1 MHLFKI
7 GAIPLVFLTAAA
19 LLAQTDRLPR
29 VIDNARRTVLTGQRT
44 HRAQAQF
51 DEGPVELSRQLSGVS
66 LHFKPAAA
74 QQAELERLLVEQQ
87 DPGSPNYHNWLTPD
101 EYADRFGLSLDDL
114 DKVTFWLQSWGFR
127 VDYTARSRNW
137 ITFSGDAGQVLDAFR
152 TEIHRYRVNGEM
164 HYANAADP
172 SLPSALAAIVQTIAG
187 LDDFRLQPRSHAIA
201 GLPRW
206 TASSGLHA
214 VTPGDLAV
222 IYDINKLYSTGINGT
237 GQSMVVVGQTNINM
251 SDIESFRKQ
260 FGLVPKDP
268 KMVLVPGFPDP
279 GISSKDDLYES
290 LLDLEYSGGIA
301 PNANILFVYS
311 PNVIQSLLYAIDQN
325 LAPVISMSYGSC
337 EATVSSG
344 SGTASAYRSVAQ
356 QANAE
361 GITWIA
367 SSGDSGAA
375 DCELQGQA
383 SAGSHGPS
391 VDMPASIP
399 EVTGVGGSEFN
410 EGGKS
415 YWNSTTSSTGVSA
428 LSYIPEMAWND
439 TVADGTLAS
448 GGGGV
453 SIFYSKPAWQT
464 GPGVPNDGVRDVPD
478 VALTASGDHD
488 PYLITLN
495 GNLAPIGGTSAAAP
509 VFAGIIT
516 LLNQYL
522 VANNLQAKPGLGNI
536 NPNLYLLASNPSTA
550 SAFHDITAGSN
561 IVPCAPG
568 STGCKSGS
576 YGYNAGPG
584 YDQATGLGSVDAYNL
599 ATNWKGGGGGGG
611 GAATI
616 ATSIT
621 VTANP
626 PAITVNSSTVLT
638 VTVKAASGSASPPG
652 SVSFNLG
659 NTGLGTVN
667 LSGSG
672 GTAIASITVY
682 GSQLTIGNNTVSVS
696 YSGTTTFLPSRGSVP
711 VTVTVPTM
719 ASAVIP
725 SIVPNPIYQQA
736 PDNDGYAWFF
746 TVRLAE
752 VAGTSTTLTA
762 FSIDGVDHTADIP
775 AWFGST
781 TLAAHGTLSGAIRSR
796 GLTVPVNRVFL
807 FSGRDNASGQAWTQQ
822 LSIPFLPQQFSASM
836 VLSSS
841 PGTEVQ
847 NPSGDP
853 NCPSDHPFY
862 QQLNLQEKNGYEV
875 FLNKFLAGGYD
886 LTSSIVGWFGSLRL
900 APLSSLQ
907 ANICWKIGSVPSTLS
922 YEVDGVDTAG
932 YKISTTLSVPFSGP
946 GQNTGKS
953 LASSPALV
961 GFTAPA
967 GNNTANTSVN
977 LTLPSTEQ
985 WTVSVFP
992 ANQKT
997 SWLVVYPQS
1006 GTGAAKVNLV
1016 ASAAGVAAGVYKAT
1030 LVFQSVNTIP
1040 QFVNV
1045 PVTFAVGASSSVSIT
1060 GITNGASFQQAY
1072 APGMIMSV
1080 FGSGLANSTKVASAV
1095 PLPVSIDGVSA
1106 TVNGVP
1112 AALYFI
1118 SPGQLNIQVPYET
1131 AVGSALLGINNNG
1144 RVASASFNVKATAPG
1159 IFTAANGSVVPISS
1173 ARPGDPVFLYI
1184 TGDGDTTPHL
1194 ATGASPAY
1202 GTPYNQLPAPLGGI
1216 SMSVANIPVT
1226 PFFVGIPSGLV
1237 GATQINFNV
1246 PSNAPLG
1253 LQSVIVTVGGVAS
1266 KAAALNITNS
1276 HTNSPAVAVSEALP
1290 FAFLPEAA
1298 PPLPEAAP
1306 LAKAAPLAL
1315 PGFPED
1321 APQRPGGLP

>member
-1 MHLFKI
+1 LRPIYLFDI
-7 GAIPLVFLTAAA
+7 RAISLVLLATAP
-19 LLAQTDRLPR
+19 LLAQPERLPR
-29 VIDNARRTVLTGQRT
+29 VIDNAQRRVLAGQRNPRG
-44 HRAQAQF
+44 RAEF
-51 DEGPVELSRQLSGVS
+51 DQGPVELSRSISGIS
-66 LHFKPAAA
+66 LHFKPGAA
-74 QQAELERLLVEQQ
+74 QQAELEKLLVEQQ

-101 EYADRFGLSLDDL
+101 EYADRFGLSRADL
-114 DKVTFWLQSWGFR
+114 DKVASWLRSWGFH

-137 ITFSGDAGQVLDAFR
+137 ITFRGDAGQVLDAFH
-152 TEIHRYRVNGEM
+152 TEIHRYRVKGEM

-172 SLPSALAAIVQTIAG
+172 SLPSALAAIVQTITG
-187 LDDFRLQPRSHAIA
+187 LDDFRLQPRSPIAA

-214 VTPGDLAV
+214 VTPGDLAT
-222 IYDINKLYSTGINGT
+222 IYDINKLYLAGISGN

-251 SDIESFRKQ
+251 SDVESFRKQ
-260 FGLVPKDP
+260 FGLVANDP

-279 GISSKDDLYES
+279 GISKDDLIEA
-290 LLDLEYSGGIA
+290 LLDLQYSGATA
-301 PNANILFVYS
+301 PNASILFVYS

-325 LAPVISMSYGSC
+325 LAPVISMSYGAC

-383 SAGSHGPS
+383 TAGSHGPS

-410 EGGKS
+410 ESGKS
-415 YWNSTTSSTGVSA
+415 YWNNSNSPTGTSA

-439 TVADGTLAS
+439 TAIEGTLA
-448 GGGGV
+448 GGGGGA

-464 GPGVPNDGVRDVPD
+464 GPGVPNDGARDVPD

-488 PYLITLN
+488 PYLVTMN
-495 GNLAPIGGTSAAAP
+495 GNLTPVGGTSAAAP

-536 NPNLYLLASNPSTA
+536 NPNLYLLAGNTSTA
-550 SAFHDITAGSN
+550 TAFHDITVGDN
-561 IVPCAPG
+561 IVPCSPN

-576 YGYNAGPG
+576 YGYRAGPG

-599 ATNWKGGGGGGG
+599 ATLWKGGGGSGGG
-611 GAATI
+611 SVTI

-621 VTANP
+621 ATANP
-626 PAITVNSSTVLT
+626 AAITVNSSAVLT
-638 VTVKAASGSASPPG
+638 ATVRAASGSASPTG
-652 SVSFNLG
+652 SISFNLA
-659 NTGLGTVN
+659 NTALGTVN

-672 GTAIASITVY
+672 GTATASITVY
-682 GSQLTIGNNTVSVS
+682 GSQLTIGNNTVSIS
-696 YSGTTTFLPSRGSVP
+696 YSGTTTFLPSRGSVA
-711 VTVTVPTM
+711 VAVTVPTT

-725 SIVPNPIYQQA
+725 SVVPNPIYQQD
-736 PDNDGYAWFF
+736 PDADGYAWFY

-752 VAGTSTTLTA
+752 VAGTSTTLTG
-762 FSIDGVDHTADIP
+762 FSIDGTDHTADIS

-781 TLAAHGTLSGAIRSR
+781 SLPAHGTLSASIRSR

-807 FSGRDNASGQAWTQQ
+807 FNGRDNASGQTWTQQ
-822 LSIPFLPQQFSASM
+822 LSIPFLPQQLSASM

-847 NPSGDP
+847 NPNGDP
-853 NCPSDHPFY
+853 NCPAGYPFY

-875 FLNKFLAGGYD
+875 ILNKFLAGGND
-886 LTSSIVGWFGSLRL
+886 WSSNIAGWFGSLRL

-922 YEVDGVDTAG
+922 YEVDGLDTAG

-946 GQNTGKS
+946 GQNAGK
-953 LASSPALV
+953 LASSPASVLL
-961 GFTAPA
+961 TAAA
-967 GNNTANTSVN
+967 GNSTASSSVN

-1006 GTGAAKVNLV
+1006 GTGPAQVNLV

-1045 PVTFAVGASSSVSIT
+1045 PVTFTVGASSSVSIT
-1060 GITNGASFQQAY
+1060 GISNGASFQQVY
-1072 APGMIMSV
+1072 APGMVMSV
-1080 FGSGLANSTKVASAV
+1080 FGTGLANSTKVASSV
-1095 PLPVSIDGVSA
+1095 PLPVSLDGVSA

-1112 AALYFI
+1112 APLYFI
-1118 SPGQLNIQVPYET
+1118 SSGQLNVQVPYET
-1131 AVGSALLGINNNG
+1131 AIGSAILGINNNG
-1144 RVASASFNVKATAPG
+1144 KVATTSFNVKTTAPG

-1173 ARPGDPVFLYI
+1173 ARPGDPVFLYV

-1194 ATGASPAY
+1194 ASGATPAY
-1202 GTPYNQLPAPLGGI
+1202 GTPYNQLPAPLAGI

-1237 GATQINFNV
+1237 GVTQINFNV

-1253 LQSVIVTVGGVAS
+1253 LQSVIVTLGGVAS
-1266 KAAALNITNS
+1266 KAAALNV
-1276 HTNSPAVAVSEALP
+1276 TNSPTAAVSEALP

-1298 PPLPEAAP
+1298 PPLLEIAP
-1306 LAKAAPLAL
+1306 LIAPAAL
-1315 PGFPED
+1315 PGTPED
-1321 APQRPGGLP
+1321 APQKLRGLP